1 MRVSVLAPTDFR
13 PDRME
18 HVRVQRSERALVDVI
33 DSLHASAYGEVEW
46 SDVLEQLRDFL
57 GASALCIA
65 RHAPDL
71 DEIDGMGTCT
81 DPAFHL
87 KYVTEFQGQNLV
99 WNAAAALPA
108 QTLYHEATL
117 FGRTALRQTRFWN
130 EWMAPQ
136 DMIWSIGAKIAE
148 AERGSWLIGVQ
159 GGGRAEDFDKVD
171 MEALDLVLP
180 TLRRVISIRERMGV
194 ISAGPD
200 LSRAALDQL
209 AIGVLI
215 VDREGSILSA
225 NAAGD
230 EQIRTPGAGLRR
242 TARGLRAR
250 DPAMQR
256 TLLRLL
262 DAACRDQA
270 RGAGAGGY
278 LIAHSEQGEGGD
290 VAVHVGPLPMSVA
303 REHDNAPLAI
313 ILIRSLAHTAIAENS
328 LESLFGLTPAE
339 ARIAAAL
346 ALGRSVSAI
355 AEDQGCAIN
364 TVRNH
369 LARIFGKTGAR
380 QQSELVSLLHQA
392 ALPTRGDPPF
402 RDRQPTERA
411 FSSSV

>member
-1 MRVSVLAPTDFR
+1 MG
-13 PDRME
+13 
-18 HVRVQRSERALVDVI
+18 VQRTERALVDVI
-33 DSLHASAYGEVEW
+33 DSLHASAYGEIEW
-46 SDVLEQLRDFL
+46 GEVLEQLRDFL
-57 GASALCIA
+57 GGSALCIA

-99 WNAAAALPA
+99 WNAAAALSE

-117 FGRTALRQTRFWN
+117 FGGTTLRETRFWN

-136 DMIWSIGAKIAE
+136 DMIWSIGAKIVE

-159 GGGRAEDFDKVD
+159 AGRRANDFDKVD
-171 MEALDLVLP
+171 MEALGLVLP
-180 TLRRVISIRERMGV
+180 TLRRVISIRERMG
-194 ISAGPD
+194 IASAGPD

-215 VDREGSILSA
+215 VDREGTIVTA

-230 EQIRTPGAGLRR
+230 EQLRAPGAGLRR
-242 TARGLRAR
+242 TARGLRAG
-250 DPAMQR
+250 DLATQR
-256 TLLRLL
+256 ALLRLL
-262 DAACRDQA
+262 EAACQDGA

-278 LIAHSEQGEGGD
+278 LVVHSDQGEGVD
-290 VAVHVGPLPMSVA
+290 LAVHVGPLPISVA

-313 ILIRSLAHTAIAENS
+313 ILIRALVGTVIAENS

-339 ARIAAAL
+339 ARVASAL
-346 ALGRSVSAI
+346 ALGRSLSAI
-355 AEDQGCAIN
+355 AEDQGCALN

-369 LARIFGKTGAR
+369 LSRIFGKTGAR

-392 ALPTRGDPPF
+392 ALPTRGEPSLQG
-402 RDRQPTERA
+402 RQPTERT
-411 FSSSV
+411 SSSSA